1 MLENGKYRP
10 LEGDFWCLWS
20 LVKEKGMLE
29 CQISPWCGGSKKC
42 AASLLHATLKNR
54 YIYVSFSLSRCF
66 NMNDE
71 MKRSTDFF
79 IIIFSMAVENRKRR
93 ISHCGYAGG
102 LQTVQKKKGERS
114 FSNPNQVILL
124 KERVSMR
131 ELTLA
136 LLSLPAPFSWISN

>member
-1 MLENGKYRP
+1 
-10 LEGDFWCLWS
+10 
-20 LVKEKGMLE
+20 
-29 CQISPWCGGSKKC
+29 
-42 AASLLHATLKNR
+42 
-54 YIYVSFSLSRCF
+54 
-66 NMNDE
+66 MNDE

-114 FSNPNQVILL
+114 FSNPNQVILV

-131 ELTLA
+131 ETHS
-136 LLSLPAPFSWISN
+136 LLMNL

>member
-1 MLENGKYRP
+1 MRRIFITCY
-10 LEGDFWCLWS
+10 
-20 LVKEKGMLE
+20 VKES
-29 CQISPWCGGSKKC
+29 IYI
-42 AASLLHATLKNR
+42 

-93 ISHCGYAGG
+93 ISHCRGYAGG

-114 FSNPNQVILL
+114 FSNPNQVILV

-131 ELTLA
+131 ETHS
-136 LLSLPAPFSWISN
+136 LLMNL